1 MLSNLSFFVDR
12 PDMADPLAQ
21 VVSLLHP
28 TARFSK
34 RVEGAGDWCVHR
46 EGQGEPFYVALLA
59 GECRLTVDDQPPLH
73 LQAGD
78 FVLVPALRSLF
89 NCSAGAGVDAV
100 PELPVRLGDGW
111 FRVGRQEG
119 PAEVLMQ
126 IGHCQFESPDAPLLV
141 SLLPQV
147 LHVRG
152 VERLATLV
160 EMVGDESR
168 SARPGREV
176 VLERLLELLLIEALR
191 SAAQYSDGAGL
202 VYGLADERLAG
213 ALRAIHE
220 QPERAWTVASLA
232 VEAALS
238 RSSFSARFTQV
249 VGVAPMEY
257 VLAWRMALA
266 KQLLRSQAL
275 TLEQVAERVGYASAV
290 TFSAA
295 FVRRVG
301 VAPGRY
307 GRVGI

>member
-1 MLSNLSFFVDR
+1 MLRNLSFFVDR

-34 RVEGAGDWCVHR
+34 RVEGAGEWCVHR
-46 EGQGEPFYVALLA
+46 EGEGEPFYVALLA

-111 FRVGRQEG
+111 FRVGPQEG

-202 VYGLADERLAG
+202 VYGLADDRLAG

-307 GRVGI
+307 VRVGI